1 MKFRWPWQRRAV
13 PRKPAGTPT
22 KGGSEDS
29 NPPNERS
36 WFGSSIDLQ
45 DGLKV
50 VEDSDVTIPGDLG
63 PADRR
68 RTPRNGSGG

>member
-1 MKFRWPWQRRAV
+1 MKFRWPWQRRAAPV
-13 PRKPAGTPT
+13 KPAGEPA
-22 KGGSEDS
+22 KAGADDS
-29 NPPNERS
+29 DPPNERS

-50 VEDSDVTIPGDLG
+50 VEDADVTIPGDLG
-63 PADRR
+63 PAERR